1 MGKLFGGGS
10 SSSTQT
16 STSESK
22 PWETAIPYLKDI
34 LENADKL
41 FDKQGG
47 INAEFIDK
55 KLADLTPE
63 MQTAVKD
70 MISSSDFK
78 QLAGNL
84 TQASQAGLGG
94 IGVGAGTAADAAS
107 GKLNISADQINNLA
121 KSLYQG
127 DRVQSQVDQL
137 GKDVREQLRGDVQ
150 GINQQASASGS
161 MGSSRAGVA
170 EGVATGKAADAIAR
184 GSADI
189 QNQAMQDAMNKAMN
203 IAGGNVATQMQ
214 GGQQAGQLGL
224 GAGQLQSGLGNIYNQ
239 MLQNQLTG
247 AGILQN
253 QAQGQLDTD
262 WFNKVGQQGAGWD
275 QLGKLL
281 GVVGPIGGMGGS
293 GTQTGTSSGGK
304 QSMFNQMLGLGS
316 TAGGIMQGMG
326 SMGWSDA
333 SLKKKVKKTGKSGK
347 DSTYKWE
354 WNDSA
359 KNKLGLEGKSEG
371 VLAQDVAKRN
381 PDAVVRDLSSGKL
394 MVDYSKV
401 GKK

>member
-10 SSSTQT
+10 SSSSQT

-34 LENADKL
+34 LANADKL
-41 FDKQGG
+41 FDSQGG

-84 TQASQAGLGG
+84 TQASQEGLGG
-94 IGVGAGTAADAAS
+94 IGVGANTAKDAAS
-107 GKLNISADQINNLA
+107 GKLNISSDQINDLA

-127 DRVQSQVDQL
+127 DMVQSQVDQL
-137 GKDVREQLRGDVQ
+137 GKNVREQLKGEIQ
-150 GINQQASASGS
+150 GVNQQAVGAGS

-170 EGVATGKAADAIAR
+170 EGVAKGKAADAISS
-184 GSADI
+184 GSAAI
-189 QNQAMQDAMNKAMN
+189 QNQAIQDAMNKAMT

-214 GGQQAGQLGL
+214 GGQNAGQLGL
-224 GAGQLQSGLGNIYNQ
+224 GSGQLQSGLGSIYNQ
-239 MLQNQLTG
+239 ALQNQLQG

-253 QAQGQLDTD
+253 QAQGQADVD

-275 QLGKLL
+275 QLSKLL

-293 GTQTGTSSGGK
+293 GTQTGTSTGGK

-333 SLKKKVKKTGKSGK
+333 SLKKKVKKTGKKGK
-347 DSTYKWE
+347 DTTYKWE
-354 WNDSA
+354 WNDA
-359 KNKLGLEGKSEG
+359 AEKKLGLKGKAEG
-371 VLAQDVAKRN
+371 VLAQDVAKKN
-381 PDAVVRDLSSGKL
+381 TDAVKRDQMSGKL
-394 MVDYSKV
+394 MVDYEKV
-401 GKK
+401 GK